1 LPRCA
6 RNDETF
12 FNLSE
17 IKIMAFKRTQNPTFT
32 APVTVNI
39 PNDKGGFDKSTFIA
53 RFKRASNDD
62 LAAMREMGLTNA
74 DLVRRQ
80 LVGWELKDAET
91 QEDVPFTVDNLE
103 AILQIE
109 PTPLATAVAFWESV
123 NGARSK
129 N

>member
-1 LPRCA
+1 
-6 RNDETF
+6 
-12 FNLSE
+12 
-17 IKIMAFKRTQNPTFT
+17 MAFKRTQSPTYT
-32 APVTVNI
+32 TPVTVNV

-53 RFKRASNDD
+53 RFKRSTSDETQA
-62 LAAMREMGLTNA
+62 LREMGLSNQE
-74 DLVRRQ
+74 LVRRQ

-91 QEDVPFTVDNLE
+91 QEDVPFTHDNLE

-109 PTPLATAVAFWESV
+109 PTPLATALAFWETA